1 MNSMFNGYELGS
13 LQENLILNTA
23 GKIKI
28 RYGSKYIDL
37 LDENGEINVSPLL
50 LQRIQ
55 QLEEEIKALKK

>member
-1 MNSMFNGYELGS
+1 MNSMFNGQELGS
-13 LQENLILNTA
+13 LKENLILNTA

-28 RYGSKYIDL
+28 RYGSKYVDL

>member
-1 MNSMFNGYELGS
+1 MNSMFNGQELGS

-55 QLEEEIKALKK
+55 QLEEEIKALKE